1 MTYDKIENLMKLLDT
16 LRVYHEARIHD
27 LHSDNLTVAKQDEC
41 DEKINAL
48 NKKSL
53 ICSKQ
58 NKSTAL
64 TRESRP
70 YIIKIRASFS
80 EQGRKRWKDGLKR
93 ISCIYVTVANMS
105 CQDVIMSLLQNY
117 HTDCYSITYPL
128 QWKMTP
134 LQWKLRLDPSD
145 GK

>member
-1 MTYDKIENLMKLLDT
+1 MKLYLK
-16 LRVYHEARIHD
+16 RNNQI
-27 LHSDNLTVAKQDEC
+27 
-41 DEKINAL
+41 
-48 NKKSL
+48 
-53 ICSKQ
+53 
-58 NKSTAL
+58 AL

-117 HTDCYSITYPL
+117 HTDCYSITYPVRGNYAPVQRNYGCPVQRNYRPVRGNYGL
-128 QWKMTP
+128 DPSSGKCYVDSYRP
-134 LQWKLRLDPSD
+134 LQWK
-145 GK
+145 